1 MALNVDAVRAV
12 LAAGHPDH
20 AVVGVTMA
28 WLRAAAPLLGIAVPD
43 QPAPTAVTVLDVADP
58 IAADATGAPA

>member
-28 WLRAAAPLLGIAVPD
+28 WLRAAAPLLGIAIPD
-43 QPAPTAVTVLDVADP
+43 APTPIAGVLLDVTAP
-58 IAADATGAPA
+58 LAGTTTGEPA